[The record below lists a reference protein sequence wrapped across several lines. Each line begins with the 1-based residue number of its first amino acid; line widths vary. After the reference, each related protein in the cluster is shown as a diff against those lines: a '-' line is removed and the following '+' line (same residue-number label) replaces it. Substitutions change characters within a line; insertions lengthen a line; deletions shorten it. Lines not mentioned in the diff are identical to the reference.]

1 MKRGAA
7 GLLQLKTLELLGLGL
22 ALLIG
27 GGALV
32 GPLAHL
38 VLAAAHV
45 SRLVGRELI
54 EPLVKLGQ
62 IHAARAGIHY
72 AHAFAAGGLLGLLR
86 LGRLCRT
93 RCGALLRRCRTASL
107 RRTRRIAGSRTASL
121 AGLCR
126 PRTLGALLR
135 ALVGVGAQWAS
146 PRLSLRAA
154 CRRCPAACRRRLIGV
169 GAQRAS
175 ACRRLVGV
183 GPQRPA
189 ARRRLVGVGSQR
201 PAARRCARGARLLL
215 GRRVRLSVGLL
226 LRGGMLRGRCLLHG
240 RLCLPCGGCGMGG
253 RPGRCGVGRLPCGRR
268 LLRLGRRLLGRSG
281 LRSRGGCRRLSG
293 LFGRNGGRR
302 FLSHALLGQRGL
314 RRSLLPLLCLFQ
326 KRLLALLFCARLL
339 CRFGLAARLL
349 ARLEIGLKG
358 GNGMLLRH
366 DLKDV
371 VELVG
376 LQRRHVVALLPAE
389 PILEQIQNFLI

>member
-1 MKRGAA
+1 M
-7 GLLQLKTLELLGLGL
+7 
-22 ALLIG
+22 
-27 GGALV
+27 
-32 GPLAHL
+32 
-38 VLAAAHV
+38 
-45 SRLVGRELI
+45 
-54 EPLVKLGQ
+54 
-62 IHAARAGIHY
+62 
-72 AHAFAAGGLLGLLR
+72 
-86 LGRLCRT
+86 
-93 RCGALLRRCRTASL
+93 
-107 RRTRRIAGSRTASL
+107 
-121 AGLCR
+121 
-126 PRTLGALLR
+126 
-135 ALVGVGAQWAS
+135 
-146 PRLSLRAA
+146 
-154 CRRCPAACRRRLIGV
+154 
-169 GAQRAS
+169 
-175 ACRRLVGV
+175 
-183 GPQRPA
+183 
-189 ARRRLVGVGSQR
+189 
-201 PAARRCARGARLLL
+201 
-215 GRRVRLSVGLL
+215 
-226 LRGGMLRGRCLLHG
+226 
-240 RLCLPCGGCGMGG
+240 
-253 RPGRCGVGRLPCGRR
+253 GRLPCGRR